1 VPIRPRKL
9 TFKEQRELEQMPD
22 VIERLEA
29 EKRTLFDT
37 LSDPALYKS
46 AGAEIAGH
54 KARLEELERGL
65 AEAYA
70 RWELLEDLA
79 LQAGS

>member
-1 VPIRPRKL
+1 
-9 TFKEQRELEQMPD
+9 MPD
-22 VIERLEA
+22 VIEELEA

-46 AGAEIAGH
+46 AGDEVAGY
-54 KARLEELERGL
+54 KARLDELERDL
-65 AEAYA
+65 KQAYA

-79 LQAGS
+79 LQAGG